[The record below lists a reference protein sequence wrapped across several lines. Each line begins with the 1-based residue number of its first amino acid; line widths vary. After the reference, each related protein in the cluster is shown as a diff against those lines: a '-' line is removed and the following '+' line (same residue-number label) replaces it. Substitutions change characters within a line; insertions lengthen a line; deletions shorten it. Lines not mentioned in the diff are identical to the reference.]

1 MPVAG
6 WLWPAGCGPGPGSGQ
21 GFVEP
26 VEHPGAQQAL
36 GAGLAVGAGAF
47 GVGEVAQG
55 GGCGQVGHQ
64 FFGLAEEEL
73 VGFAAAGEHRAGD
86 LLGDPAAEGVDIG
99 AAASAKQPT
108 LAS

>member
-1 MPVAG
+1 MAG
-6 WLWPAGCGPGPGSGQ
+6 WMRAGPGSGQ

-26 VEHPGAQQAL
+26 VEHPGAEQAL
-36 GAGLAVGAGAF
+36 GAGLAVGSGAL
-47 GVGEVAQG
+47 GVGEAAQRR
-55 GGCGQVGHQ
+55 GCGPVLHQ

-73 VGFAAAGEHRAGD
+73 VGLAAADEHRAGD